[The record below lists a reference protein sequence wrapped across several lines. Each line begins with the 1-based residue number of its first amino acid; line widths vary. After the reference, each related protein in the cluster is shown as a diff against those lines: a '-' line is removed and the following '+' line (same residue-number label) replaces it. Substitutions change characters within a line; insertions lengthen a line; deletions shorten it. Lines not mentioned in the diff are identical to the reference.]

1 MKDIK
6 QLVLENF
13 NIIYYDTDQLNF
25 KCSVKLKTNSNEMTL
40 KLKYK
45 DLKMFSDKNQSFVN
59 TKDETCIVA
68 DDGDNICLVT
78 LNDISSIKCS
88 KDGFMLAD
96 MLENI
101 SQEINKA
108 IKMCLWADDRHKN
121 EGYNRLTGLIEQKKQ
136 ILNALRVD
144 YNSIS

>member
-1 MKDIK
+1 MKNTK

-13 NIIYYDTDQLNF
+13 NVIYYDTDQLNF
-25 KCSVKLKTNSNEMTL
+25 KCSVKLKTNPDEMTL

-45 DLKMFSDKNQSFVN
+45 DLKMFSNKNQSFAN
-59 TKDETCIVA
+59 TKNEVCIVA

-78 LNDISSIKCS
+78 LDDILSIKCS
-88 KDGFMLAD
+88 KDGLMLAD

-101 SQEINKA
+101 SQEINEA
-108 IKMCLWADDRHKN
+108 IKICLWADNKHKN
-121 EGYNRLTGLIEQKKQ
+121 EGYDKLAKLIEQKKQ
-136 ILNALRVD
+136 ILDALKID

>member
-13 NIIYYDTDQLNF
+13 NVIYYDTDQLNF

-45 DLKMFSDKNQSFVN
+45 DLKMFSNKNQSFAN
-59 TKDETCIVA
+59 TKNEVCLVA

-78 LNDISSIKCS
+78 LDDISSIKCS
-88 KDGFMLAD
+88 KDGLMLAD

-101 SQEINKA
+101 SQEIDKA

-121 EGYNRLTGLIEQKKQ
+121 EGYDRLTKLIEQKKQ
-136 ILNALRVD
+136 ILDALRVD

>member
-13 NIIYYDTDQLNF
+13 NVIYYDTDQLNF
-25 KCSVKLKTNSNEMTL
+25 KCSVKLKTNPDEMTL

-45 DLKMFSDKNQSFVN
+45 DLKMFSNKNQNFAN
-59 TKDETCIVA
+59 TKDKIYIAA

-78 LNDISSIKCS
+78 LDDILSIKCS
-88 KDGFMLAD
+88 KDGLMLAD

-108 IKMCLWADDRHKN
+108 IKMCLWADNKNKN
-121 EGYNRLTGLIEQKKQ
+121 EGYDKLAKLIEQKKQ
-136 ILNALRVD
+136 ILDALKID

>member
-1 MKDIK
+1 MKNVK

-13 NIIYYDTDQLNF
+13 NVIYYDTDQLNF
-25 KCSVKLKTNSNEMTL
+25 KCSVKLKTNPDEMTL

-45 DLKMFSDKNQSFVN
+45 DLKMFSNKNQSFAN
-59 TKDETCIVA
+59 TKDKICIAA

-78 LNDISSIKCS
+78 LDDILSIKCS
-88 KDGFMLAD
+88 RDGLMLAD

-108 IKMCLWADDRHKN
+108 IKICLLADNKHKN
-121 EGYNRLTGLIEQKKQ
+121 EGYDKLAKLIEQKKQ
-136 ILNALRVD
+136 ILDALRVD

>member
-1 MKDIK
+1 MKNVK

-13 NIIYYDTDQLNF
+13 NVIYYDTDQLNF
-25 KCSVKLKTNSNEMTL
+25 KCSVKLKTNPDEMTL

-45 DLKMFSDKNQSFVN
+45 DLKMFSNKNQSFAN
-59 TKDETCIVA
+59 TKDETCIAA

-88 KDGFMLAD
+88 RDGLMLAD

-101 SQEINKA
+101 SKEINKA
-108 IKMCLWADDRHKN
+108 IKMCLWADNKHKN
-121 EGYNRLTGLIEQKKQ
+121 EGYDRLTELIEQKKQ
-136 ILNALRVD
+136 ILNALRID

>member
-25 KCSVKLKTNSNEMTL
+25 KCSVKLKTDSNEMAL

-45 DLKMFSDKNQSFVN
+45 DLKMFTNKKQSFAN

-68 DDGDNICLVT
+68 EDGDNICLVT

-88 KDGFMLAD
+88 KDGLMLAD

-101 SQEINKA
+101 SQEINEA
-108 IKMCLWADDRHKN
+108 IKICLWADSNHKN
-121 EGYNRLTGLIEQKKQ
+121 EGYDKLAKLIEQKKQ
-136 ILNALRVD
+136 ILDALRID

>member
-1 MKDIK
+1 MKNIK

-13 NIIYYDTDQLNF
+13 NVIYYDTDQLNF
-25 KCSVKLKTNSNEMTL
+25 KCSVKLKSDVNEMTL
-40 KLKYK
+40 KFKYK
-45 DLKMFSDKNQSFVN
+45 DLKMLSNKNQSFAN
-59 TKDETCIVA
+59 TKDKICIAA

-78 LNDISSIKCS
+78 LDDILSIKCS
-88 KDGFMLAD
+88 KDGLMLAD

-108 IKMCLWADDRHKN
+108 IKMCLWADNKNKN
-121 EGYNRLTGLIEQKKQ
+121 EGYNRLTELIEQKKK
-136 ILNALRVD
+136 ILDALKID

>member
-25 KCSVKLKTNSNEMTL
+25 KCSVKLKTDSNEMTL

-45 DLKMFSDKNQSFVN
+45 DLKMFTNKNQSFSN

-68 DDGDNICLVT
+68 EDGDNICLVT

-88 KDGFMLAD
+88 KDGLMLAD
-96 MLENI
+96 ILENI
-101 SQEINKA
+101 SQEIDKA

-121 EGYNRLTGLIEQKKQ
+121 EGYNRLTELIEQKKQ
-136 ILNALRVD
+136 ILIALRVD
-144 YNSIS
+144 YKSIA

>member
-1 MKDIK
+1 MKNVK

-13 NIIYYDTDQLNF
+13 NVIYYDTDQLNF
-25 KCSVKLKTNSNEMTL
+25 KCSVKLKTNPDEMTL
-40 KLKYK
+40 KLKFK
-45 DLKMFSDKNQSFVN
+45 DLKMFSNKNQNFES
-59 TKDETCIVA
+59 TKDETCIIA

-88 KDGFMLAD
+88 RDGLMLAD

-108 IKMCLWADDRHKN
+108 IKMCLWADSKNKN
-121 EGYNRLTGLIEQKKQ
+121 EGYNRLTELIEQKKQ
-136 ILNALRVD
+136 ILDALKID

>member
-88 KDGFMLAD
+88 RDGFMLAD

-101 SQEINKA
+101 SQEIDKA

-121 EGYNRLTGLIEQKKQ
+121 EGYDKLAKLIEQKKQ
-136 ILNALRVD
+136 ILDALRID
-144 YNSIS
+144 YTSIA

>member
-1 MKDIK
+1 MKNVK

-13 NIIYYDTDQLNF
+13 NVIYYDTDQLNF
-25 KCSVKLKTNSNEMTL
+25 KCSVKLKTNPDEMTL

-45 DLKMFSDKNQSFVN
+45 DLKMFSNKNQSFAN
-59 TKDETCIVA
+59 TKDETCIIA

-88 KDGFMLAD
+88 RDGLMLAD

-108 IKMCLWADDRHKN
+108 IKICLLADNKNKN
-121 EGYNRLTGLIEQKKQ
+121 EGYNRLTELIEQKKQ
-136 ILNALRVD
+136 ILDALRVD

>member
-25 KCSVKLKTNSNEMTL
+25 KCSVKLKTDSEEMTL

-45 DLKMFSDKNQSFVN
+45 ALKMFSNKNQSFAN
-59 TKDETCIVA
+59 TKNETCIAA

-88 KDGFMLAD
+88 RDGFMLAD

-101 SQEINKA
+101 SQEIDKA

-121 EGYNRLTGLIEQKKQ
+121 AGYDRLTELIEQKKQ
-136 ILNALRVD
+136 ILIALRVD
-144 YNSIS
+144 YTSIA

>member
-13 NIIYYDTDQLNF
+13 NVIYYDTDQLNF
-25 KCSVKLKTNSNEMTL
+25 KCSVKLKLDVNEMTL
-40 KLKYK
+40 KFKYK
-45 DLKMFSDKNQSFVN
+45 DLKMFSDKNQSFAN
-59 TKDETCIVA
+59 TKNETCIVA

-88 KDGFMLAD
+88 KDGLMLAD

-101 SQEINKA
+101 SQEIDKA

-121 EGYNRLTGLIEQKKQ
+121 EGYNRLTELIEQKKQ
-136 ILNALRVD
+136 ILIALRID
-144 YNSIS
+144 YTSIA

>member
-1 MKDIK
+1 MKNIK

-13 NIIYYDTDQLNF
+13 NVIYYDTDQLNF
-25 KCSVKLKTNSNEMTL
+25 KCSVKLKSDVNEMTL

-45 DLKMFSDKNQSFVN
+45 DLKMFSNKNQNFES

-88 KDGFMLAD
+88 KDGLMLAD

-101 SQEINKA
+101 SQEINEA
-108 IKMCLWADDRHKN
+108 IKICLWADSNHKN
-121 EGYNRLTGLIEQKKQ
+121 EGYDKLAKLIEQKKQ
-136 ILNALRVD
+136 ILIALRID
-144 YNSIS
+144 YKSIA

>member
-121 EGYNRLTGLIEQKKQ
+121 EGYNRLTELIEQKKQ
-136 ILNALRVD
+136 ILDALRVD